1 MTYAKQRSSMKE
13 QEFGHYTDSI
23 IYLIE
28 QTNIYCRT
36 KSEQFFE
43 SLNIGLNMDQY
54 TILDTVE
61 MNAGIC
67 QMELSKLILKDRSY
81 TSRLLNIL
89 EEKGFIKRKT
99 NTAGKRLVKELYIT
113 KKGKQILLDYNSK
126 LKNTFLDVFKEIP
139 DEEFAE
145 IRKGL
150 EKMKACIGK
159 YTIMQL

>member
-1 MTYAKQRSSMKE
+1 MKE
-13 QEFGHYTDSI
+13 EECGHYVDSI
-23 IYLIE
+23 VHLID

-54 TILDTVE
+54 AILDTVDV
-61 MNAGIC
+61 NPSIC

-89 EEKGFIKRKT
+89 EEKKLIKRKT
-99 NTAGKRLVKELYIT
+99 NTVGKRLVKELHIT
-113 KKGKQILLDYNSK
+113 KEGKQILLDYHCK

-150 EKMKACIGK
+150 EKIKDCIGK